1 MEEDRRCCLEKD
13 SDVMV
18 DWAAWHASANYPLI
32 RARLLAWN
40 AYLFFWP
47 RSETLIKQANK
58 NSKRQRDQ
66 IVSSQVL
73 LMCADNG
80 IGYRGEN
87 YVSWV
92 TAKVRL
98 YAGY

>member
-18 DWAAWHASANYPLI
+18 DWAAWHASADYPLI

-47 RSETLIKQANK
+47 RSETLIKQA
-58 NSKRQRDQ
+58 SKQKQQKAMRPDCELPGLIDVCGQWDR
-66 IVSSQVL
+66 L
-73 LMCADNG
+73 
-80 IGYRGEN
+80 
-87 YVSWV
+87 SW
-92 TAKVRL
+92 
-98 YAGY
+98 